1 MSLNEVLTQLSIISI
16 WEGLALVLSLAYV
29 IMAAKG
35 VMWCWPVAFFASAI
49 YCIIFFNAQLLMDS
63 LLQVYYMAMAIYG
76 WFCWQLGWSKKD
88 NHVTYTRWP
97 VSHHLVIISILCV
110 LSFALAH
117 WLELNTQADY
127 PLIDTFTT
135 IFSIYATYLI
145 AERVVASWLYWIV
158 IDAVSVYI
166 YIQKSLVVTALLF
179 VCYTILA
186 AWAYYQW
193 QKHYKEQPVDNNLS
207 SAY

>member
-35 VMWCWPVAFFASAI
+35 VMWCWPIAFFASAI

>member
-1 MSLNEVLTQLSIISI
+1 MNEVVAQLSIISM
-16 WEGLALVLSLAYV
+16 WEGLALILSLAYV

-35 VMWCWPVAFFASAI
+35 VIWCWPVAFFASAI
-49 YCIIFFNAQLLMDS
+49 YCTIFFNAQLLMDS

-97 VSHHLVIISILCV
+97 ISHHLIIIAILCL
-110 LSFALAH
+110 LSFALAY
-117 WLELNTQADY
+117 WLELNTKADY

-145 AERVVASWLYWIV
+145 AERVVACWLYWIV

-166 YIQKSLVVTALLF
+166 YIQKSLIVTALLF

-186 AWAYYQW
+186 IWAYYQW
-193 QKHYKEQPVDNNLS
+193 RKHYKEQPVDPNLTP
-207 SAY
+207 AY